1 MYARIL
7 HDWTSVKNHYK
18 IMDLGCPL
26 LDEKEKEFINNKI
39 KEKIASLRV
48 LDFLTLYNEDGLN
61 HIIKNTEFWVKDTF
75 ANLKI
80 YDA

>member
-1 MYARIL
+1 MKTNSEFIYKTNKGLRRADLIL
-7 HDWTSVKNHYK
+7 KN
-18 IMDLGCPL
+18 
-26 LDEKEKEFINNKI
+26 KEFIDNKI
-39 KEKIASLRV
+39 KEKITGLRV